1 MARVTYTV
9 VRGDTLSA
17 IAKRYNTTVSA
28 LAKLNNIKNVNLI
41 YVGQKLI
48 ISGTEASTAST
59 SSGSTSGGS
68 GSSAPTNS
76 APTNSGIATITQFG
90 LQSDTDRTIFA
101 VWSWSKS
108 NTDKYQAK
116 WWYDTGDGVWFV
128 GNDSEIKENQS
139 LYTAPAN
146 AKRVS
151 FQVKPISKTYKANNN
166 DVYYWTAGWSTAK
179 YYTFNAAL
187 PSTPPTPAVTIKN
200 YNLTAKVDN
209 YEDGTEIQ
217 FQIIQNDSTVYKT
230 GTASIITNS
239 ASYSCTVAVGVQY
252 KVRCRSR
259 KNGIYSDW
267 SDYSN
272 NSSTKPSAP
281 SSIITCEAASETSV
295 KLAWK
300 ASTSADSYTIQYT
313 TDKLYF
319 NGSNALTEQTG
330 ITGTSYVVTG
340 LQSGET
346 YFFRVKAVNSQG
358 DSDWSEIKSTAIGT
372 IPNAPTTWSST
383 TTGVVGDEV
392 ILYWIHNS
400 EDGSNETS
408 AKIEL
413 TINGNTTIITKS
425 SESKENHFYT
435 LDTSSYEDNTNIEW
449 RVCTKGVVADYG
461 EWSAKRTITIYTP
474 PTLALNIT
482 DASGE
487 TIYTLTSFPFFIN
500 GKTGPVTQTPIS
512 YHVSIVAGDSYEY
525 LDEIGNP
532 KIISKGDEVYSEV
545 YDVDQDL
552 LLKITPSSLD
562 LENNIRYT
570 VKCLVSMD
578 TGLTAEDS
586 TEFDVSW
593 TDYLYSPNAE
603 IMYDPETLCTHI
615 HPYCDMYPK
624 VFYQVIYK
632 ESTGNFYRTDTVL
645 NDVSGT
651 SLDECYTEEFNDVVY
666 NGTTNDGIK
675 VFFCVVQSN
684 TPSLIENVTL
694 SVYRREYDGRY
705 VEIGSGLSNTENTF
719 VTDPHPALDYARY
732 RIIAISDTTGS
743 VSFTDITGHMIGEKS
758 VVIQWDE
765 YWTPFEVGE
774 EETQMKKPAWSGS
787 MLKLPYNIDVSDSNS
802 TDVTMVEYI
811 GRSYPVSYYGTQLG
825 TTATWNVE
833 IDKRDKQTLYG
844 LRKLAIYM
852 GDVYVRE
859 PSGSGYWAHV
869 EVSFS
874 QTHCKLT
881 IPVTLKLTRV
891 EGGV

>member
-1 MARVTYTV
+1 MATVTHTV

-17 IAKRYNTTVSA
+17 IAKKYNTTIDA

-48 ISGTEASTAST
+48 ISGAEASTAST
-59 SSGSTSGGS
+59 SARSTSS
-68 GSSAPTNS
+68 GSSTASPTNS
-76 APTNSGIATITQFG
+76 STATVTQFG
-90 LQSDTDRTIFA
+90 LQSNSDRTIFA
-101 VWSWSKS
+101 VWTWFRS
-108 NTDKYQAK
+108 NTDKYQVK

-128 GNDSEIKENQS
+128 GNDSEVKENQS

-166 DVYYWTAGWSTAK
+166 DAYYWTAGWSTAK
-179 YYTFNAAL
+179 YYTFSVDL
-187 PSTPPTPAVTIKN
+187 QSVPPTPVVTIKN

-209 YEDGTEIQ
+209 YVCLDGTEIQ
-217 FQIIQNDSTVYKT
+217 FQIIQNDSKVYKS
-230 GTASIITNS
+230 GIASVITYS
-239 ASYSCTVAVGVQY
+239 ASYSCNVSVGVQY

-259 KNGIYSDW
+259 RNGVYSDW

-272 NSSTKPSAP
+272 ISSTKPSAP
-281 SSIITCEAASETSV
+281 SSITTCEAASETSV
-295 KLAWK
+295 KLAWNT
-300 ASTSADSYTIQYT
+300 STSADSYTIQYA
-313 TDKLYF
+313 TDKSYF

-330 ITGTSYVVTG
+330 ITGTTYIITG

-358 DSDWSEIKSTAIGT
+358 DSDWSEIKSTVIGT

-383 TTGVVGDEV
+383 TTSVVGDEV
-392 ILYWIHNS
+392 ILYWVHNS

-413 TINGNTTIITKS
+413 TINGQTEIITET
-425 SESKENHFYT
+425 SESNENHFYT
-435 LDTSSYEDNTNIEW
+435 LDTSSYEDNTTIEW
-449 RVCTKGVVADYG
+449 RVCTKGVVAEYG
-461 EWSAKRTITIYTP
+461 EWSIKRTVTIYAP
-474 PTLALNIT
+474 PTLAVSIT
-482 DASGE
+482 DVSGE
-487 TIYTLTSFPFFIN
+487 AIYTLTSFPFFIN
-500 GKTGPVTQTPIS
+500 GQAGPNTQTPIS

-525 LDEIGNP
+525 WDEMGNP

-545 YDVDQDL
+545 YDIDQDL

-562 LENNIRYT
+562 LENNIKYT
-570 VKCLVSMD
+570 VKCLVSMN

-586 TEFDVSW
+586 LEFDVSW
-593 TDYLYSPNAE
+593 TDTLYSPNAE
-603 IMYDPETLCTHI
+603 IIYDSETLCTHI

-624 VFYQVIYK
+624 IFYEVIY
-632 ESTGNFYRTDTVL
+632 EEITGNFYRTDKVL
-645 NDVSGT
+645 NSISGT
-651 SLDECYTEEFNDVVY
+651 SVDDCYTERFNDIVY
-666 NGTTNDGIK
+666 SGINEDNK
-675 VFFCVVQSN
+675 IIFFCVAQSD
-684 TPSLIENVTL
+684 TPNLVDNVTL

-705 VEIGSGLSNTENTF
+705 VEIGSGLVNTENTF
-719 VTDPHPALDYARY
+719 ITDPHPALDYARY
-732 RIIAISDTTGS
+732 RVVAISDRTGA
-743 VSFTDITGHMIGEKS
+743 VSFTDIAGHMIGEKS

-765 YWTPFEVGE
+765 YWTSFEVSK
-774 EETQMKKPAWSGS
+774 EETQMEKPVWSGS

-802 TDVTMVEYI
+802 TDVTMIEYI
-811 GRSYPVSYYGTQLG
+811 GRSHPVSYYGTQLG
-825 TTATWNVE
+825 VSSTWNVE
-833 IDKRDKQTLYG
+833 IDKKDKKTLYA

-891 EGGV
+891 EGGI